1 MRTTVNI
8 DDDVLLVAQDRAR
21 RERRSLGTV
30 LSELARRGLQPSAA
44 VNGTPLVPGFT
55 PLASRGGV
63 VTDADVERL
72 REDMGV

>member
-21 RERRSLGTV
+21 RERRSLGAV
-30 LSELARRGLQPSAA
+30 LSELARRGLQPS
-44 VNGTPLVPGFT
+44 VPDGSRSQVPGFT
-55 PLASRGGV
+55 PLPSRGVV

-72 REDMGV
+72 RDEVGV